1 MALPASD
8 NFNRANGALGTN
20 WTVITGGATIDTNVA
35 ETGGVGNDSAS
46 YWNADAFNGNHS
58 SQIKV
63 TTLNT
68 DANKDVGVV
77 LRAQSGATTYYEVSV
92 LGPAGATAVIRIR
105 KCSAGS
111 NTSLN
116 SGTFTVAAGD
126 TFKADISGSTI
137 TAYVNGVSKLTT
149 SDGAIT
155 GGSAG
160 IYTFV
165 DSGTQ
170 TDAQLDDWVGDNVA
184 AGLTAAQMAGIFSES
199 LSGNVI
205 GRVDA

>member
-1 MALPASD
+1 VIT
-8 NFNRANGALGTN
+8 FNRANGALGTN

-137 TAYVNGVSKLTT
+137 TAYVNGVSKLTR
-149 SDGAIT
+149 AT
-155 GGSAG
+155 GRSQVAPRGS
-160 IYTFV
+160 TR
-165 DSGTQ
+165 S
-170 TDAQLDDWVGDNVA
+170 W
-184 AGLTAAQMAGIFSES
+184 TAARRPMPSSMIGSGITSP
-199 LSGNVI
+199 
-205 GRVDA
+205 RA